1 MPIDTLVCLSQDGG
15 VTKCTFDDNGRLIVG
30 GWFGGLY
37 VYEGNTWKNYDTIR
51 IETQIGISAI
61 DLCVDKYNN
70 KWIAESISGLIVF
83 NENGVVTS
91 VRTSGDMV
99 PAGYVL
105 FQNYPNPFNP
115 TTIIKFQINQDE
127 HVTLIVYDILGRNV
141 ATLLNEYKKAGK
153 YSVPFLGNNWGN
165 LSSGVYFYTLH
176 VSNYMTTMKM
186 TLLK

>member
-1 MPIDTLVCLSQDGG
+1 
-15 VTKCTFDDNGRLIVG
+15 
-30 GWFGGLY
+30 
-37 VYEGNTWKNYDTIR
+37 
-51 IETQIGISAI
+51 
-61 DLCVDKYNN
+61 
-70 KWIAESISGLIVF
+70 
-83 NENGVVTS
+83 
-91 VRTSGDMV
+91 MV